1 MKVFLIDS
9 QNNSIFRVLKKKNK
23 MIDILENQ
31 VPVYY
36 KGQTWALIA
45 FFMNKPVI
53 KNIYTG
59 EEIVVEREEIEIL

>member
-1 MKVFLIDS
+1 
-9 QNNSIFRVLKKKNK
+9 